1 MSETAGRES
10 TSRARIL
17 TSKHLLKK
25 YIYISKGLDNE
36 NDGVVATTLAEVRY
50 TSFGGRGVKGRSGDG
65 TGEREGVWGGREN
78 HSQPVASPTSI

>member
-1 MSETAGRES
+1 MNASETAGRES

-25 YIYISKGLDNE
+25 KNISKGLGNE
-36 NDGVVATTLAEVRY
+36 SDGVVATTLVEVRY

-65 TGEREGVWGGREN
+65 TGEREGV
-78 HSQPVASPTSI
+78 